1 MISIL
6 TGDDRLAIEREIA
19 AYKAEINEVGG
30 GSGFLS
36 RSISYS
42 TWQHFNYHRF
52 GSNELETAI
61 AISRTAPF
69 GRGKKVVVVENCHFK
84 QFGEGGYELLQ
95 CLAHLPETTHLIF
108 VAPAIDKRL
117 KISQLLLKHGKLMEF
132 PLLPPWRTDL
142 IASSIA
148 NRAKQLNL
156 RLSRD
161 IVNYLAQAIGNDTT
175 KAAAELN
182 KLAVFAKGNCLTKEQ
197 VRDLVPATSQTS
209 LQLAEAVR
217 LGKATQTT
225 TLLNELLARGEHPQ
239 AIISTLIT
247 QFRTWLWVKSAIEG
261 GMKKDMD
268 IAQLCGVANPKR
280 MYFLRQ
286 EVRTHSLVSLSQVL
300 TKLLDLEINLKRG
313 TDCCVL
319 LPTLLQIVHLFRE
332 TLNIS

>member
-6 TGDDRLAIEREIA
+6 TGDARFAIEREIA
-19 AYKAEINEVGG
+19 AYKAEIN
-30 GSGFLS
+30 
-36 RSISYS
+36 S

-61 AISRTAPF
+61 SLSRTAPF
-69 GRGKKVVVVENCHFK
+69 GSGKKVVVIENCNFK
-84 QFGEGGYELLQ
+84 QFGEEGYKLLQ
-95 CLAHLPETTHLIF
+95 CLPHLPETTHLIF
-108 VAPAIDKRL
+108 VASAIDKRL

-132 PLLPPWRTDL
+132 PLFPPWRTDL

-148 NRAKQLNL
+148 NQAKDLNL

-161 IVNYLAQAIGNDTT
+161 VVSYLAQAIGNDTT
-175 KAAAELN
+175 KAATELN
-182 KLAVFAKGNCLTKEQ
+182 KLAVFAQGNCPTKEQ

-217 LGKATQTT
+217 LGKVTQTT

-239 AIISTLIT
+239 AIVSTLIT

-268 IAQLCGVANPKR
+268 IAQFCGVGNPKR

-286 EVRTHSLVSLSQVL
+286 EVRSLSLISLSQVL
-300 TKLLDLEINLKRG
+300 TKLLDLEIDLKG
-313 TDCCVL
+313 GADCHIL
-319 LPTLLQIVHLFRE
+319 LPTFLQVVHLFRVN
-332 TLNIS
+332 LKIS

>member
-6 TGDDRLAIEREIA
+6 TGDDRFAIEREIA
-19 AYKAEINEVGG
+19 AYKAEIN
-30 GSGFLS
+30 
-36 RSISYS
+36 S
-42 TWQHFNYHRF
+42 TWQYLNYHRF
-52 GSNELETAI
+52 ESNELETALVL
-61 AISRTAPF
+61 SRTAPF
-69 GRGKKVVVVENCHFK
+69 GCGKKVVVIENCNFK
-84 QFGEGGYELLQ
+84 QFGERGFELLQ
-95 CLAHLPETTHLIF
+95 CLQNLPETTHLIF
-108 VAPAIDKRL
+108 VAPTIDKRL

-148 NRAKQLNL
+148 NRAKELNL

-182 KLAVFAKGNCLTKEQ
+182 KLAVFAKGNCLTREQ

-225 TLLNELLARGEHPQ
+225 TLLNELLALREHPQ
-239 AIISTLIT
+239 AIVSTLIT
-247 QFRTWLWVKSAIEG
+247 QFRTWLWVKSALGG
-261 GMKKDMD
+261 GMKQDAE
-268 IAQLCGVANPKR
+268 IAQLCGVRNPKR

-286 EVRTHSLVSLSQVL
+286 EIRSLSLVSLSQVL
-300 TKLLDLEINLKRG
+300 TKLLDLEIDLKG
-313 TDCCVL
+313 GADCRIL
-319 LPTLLQIVHLFRE
+319 LPTLLQIVHLLRA
-332 TLNIS
+332 TSKRA